1 MSSTIIKKVM
11 QGHMSVAILGLL
23 EANNSITTLE
33 VKNELRRVHPEF
45 SWLQKDVSNFMND
58 MHLAGDLTYDDNGT
72 YRVYHGEVKKTKS
85 SKKNPKTGKA
95 LPKVKATRISRSKA
109 MDLMLGNKG
118 YFFTAEFVKKD
129 GEVRIMNCQCLKDQD
144 PKLGY
149 VKVKEASLMRSDPA
163 KAVRN
168 INIQTL
174 KSLKIGGVAYKV
186 K

>member
-1 MSSTIIKKVM
+1 MSSTIIKNVM
-11 QGHMSVAILGLL
+11 LGHMSVAILGLL

-33 VKNELRRVHPEF
+33 VKNQLRTSHPEF
-45 SWLQKDVSNFMND
+45 SWLQKDISNFMND

-72 YRVYHGEVKKTKS
+72 YRIYHGEVKKTKS
-85 SKKNPKTGKA
+85 IKKDAKGKK
-95 LPKVKATRISRSKA
+95 LGKVKATRISRTKA

-129 GEVRIMNCQCLKDQD
+129 GEVRVMNCQCLKDQD

-149 VKVKEASLMRSDPA
+149 VKVKEASLMRIDPT

-174 KSLKIGGVAYKV
+174 RGLKIGGVAYSIK
-186 K
+186 

>member
-1 MSSTIIKKVM
+1 MQSTIIKNVM
-11 QGHMSVAILGLL
+11 RGHMSMTILSLL

-33 VKNELRRVHPEF
+33 VKNELRSSYPEF
-45 SWLQKDVSNFMND
+45 SWMQKDVSNFMND
-58 MHLAGDLTYDDNGT
+58 MHLSGDLTFDDNGT

-85 SKKNPKTGKA
+85 SKKHPKTGKK
-95 LPKVKATRISRSKA
+95 LPKIKAQRISRSKA

-129 GEVRIMNCQCLKDQD
+129 GEVRVMNCQCLKDQD

-149 VKVKEASLMRSDPA
+149 VKVKEASLMRKDPK

-174 KSLKIGGVAYKV
+174 KSLKIGGVAYSV